1 MEPNGRALKSR
12 REVVSLLQ
20 NFMQEHSLNSN
31 SLARVTKIPQP
42 TVYRAL
48 ISDSGRVNKTHMKLC
63 VYANIDPYVERK
75 VTPEGNQV
83 LMSVLR
89 EVWDGTERHA
99 RALARLLRSARD
111 VQDRSLARSRLNAEF
126 PPA

>member
-1 MEPNGRALKSR
+1 MESRGCAFKSR
-12 REVVSLLQ
+12 REIVSLLQ
-20 NFMQEHSLNSN
+20 NFMQERGYNAN
-31 SLARVTKIPQP
+31 SLAHAVKIPQP

-48 ISDSGRVNKTHMKLC
+48 VPDRGRVNKTHLALC
-63 VYANIDPYVERK
+63 VYASINPYVERE
-75 VTPEGNQV
+75 VYPERNRV

-111 VQDRSLARSRLNAEF
+111 I
-126 PPA
+126 

>member
-1 MEPNGRALKSR
+1 MELHGRAFKSR
-12 REVVSLLQ
+12 REIVSLLQ
-20 NFMQEHSLNSN
+20 SFMLERGFNSN
-31 SLARVTKIPQP
+31 SLAQEVKIPQP

-48 ISDSGRVNKTHMKLC
+48 NPDSGRVNKTHIKLC
-63 VYANIDPYVERK
+63 VYAEINPYSERE
-75 VTPEGNQV
+75 VIPEENRV

-111 VQDRSLARSRLNAEF
+111 VQDRVRLNV
-126 PPA
+126 PAR

>member
-1 MEPNGRALKSR
+1 MESNGRALKSR
-12 REVVSLLQ
+12 REVVLLLQ
-20 NFMQEHSLNSN
+20 NFMRERGLNSN
-31 SLARVTKIPQP
+31 SLARAVNIPQP

-48 ISDSGRVNKTHMKLC
+48 VPDVGRVNKTHMKLC
-63 VYANIDPYVERK
+63 GYADIDPHVERK
-75 VTPEGNQV
+75 VSPEGNQV

-111 VQDRSLARSRLNAEF
+111 VQDRSLARSRVRAESR
-126 PPA
+126 PA